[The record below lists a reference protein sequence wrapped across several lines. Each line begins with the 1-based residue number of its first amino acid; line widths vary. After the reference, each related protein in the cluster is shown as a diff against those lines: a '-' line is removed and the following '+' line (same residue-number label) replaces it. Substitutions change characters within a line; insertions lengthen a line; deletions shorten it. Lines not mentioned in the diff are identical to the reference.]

1 MKLFTPVVALLANSD
16 VASGSLR
23 ATKKTVLVKAPMMR
37 KFHLLI
43 ILLDWILLI
52 ADAQYFDSNVSI
64 NLTATVGIVA
74 LPHVAKALAV
84 AHEAKKGNVL
94 AVAHEAKKG
103 KALAVAHEAKK
114 GKALDVAHEAKKGKA
129 LAVAHDAKEG
139 HDDYYHYYYSHYET
153 APNQGYYSHK
163 EDAHNQGYYPCD
175 AEVMDF
181 YTCMGKKFAACLFD
195 IIKDLEDDTTCED
208 LENSDF
214 CEDVVHGCGAS
225 VTNDCSATGEALET
239 CAMQHYPDDVCEGL
253 CEEKNVPAIA

>member
-1 MKLFTPVVALLANSD
+1 MKLFTPVVALLTTSD
-16 VASGSLR
+16 VTGGSLR

-103 KALAVAHEAKK
+103 KALAVAH
-114 GKALDVAHEAKKGKA
+114 
-129 LAVAHDAKEG
+129 DAKEG

-163 EDAHNQGYYPCD
+163 EDAHNQGFYPCD